1 MTARTRAASRIAVL
15 LAAIVAGAC
24 ISRSVEIVRLT
35 VGRSDSTV
43 VHTPVKAHLVDGSV
57 VTFPSGVVVAH
68 NEALGSGWRYSPTL
82 RESTSVQGV
91 SLDSVIGMEAFRTH
105 INPGRTIVY
114 SWLAVDAVLFGTLA
128 VICLNDPKCF
138 GSCPTFYSDSAGVAV
153 LEAEGFSYSI
163 SPLLEARDVD
173 RLRSQPDTAGVL
185 RLQVWNEAL
194 ETHYINQLEL
204 LESVHA
210 RDEMVL
216 PDEQARPVAVRHL
229 TTPTI
234 VTERNGRNVR
244 AAVAAAGDGAIF
256 ITDSARL
263 ARATAADPNDY
274 LDLRFPNPRRGDS
287 IAVVLRM
294 RNSLLNTVL
303 FYDLMLARPGARS
316 LDWMTNDLQRIG
328 PTLDLGRWYANY
340 LGMRIS
346 VEEHGIWTQVAR
358 LSDYGPIAWRDVAAI
373 IPAPATDS
381 VHLRLEFLA
390 DQWRIDRIAIGDDVR
405 RPRTRTVS
413 LAAVTNAEGDPE
425 PRALEDLRRA
435 DDRYLET
442 TPPQRFSIAFD
453 VGSSPRDSART
464 FFIASQGYYTEW
476 VRGSWMTGVR
486 DTATFKP
493 GSDALDHV
501 LRLWATQRDT
511 LEKSFYRTR
520 IPVR

>member
-1 MTARTRAASRIAVL
+1 MV
-15 LAAIVAGAC
+15 LAATLVLGASAC
-24 ISRSVEIVRLT
+24 LISRGVDVENLT
-35 VGRSDSTV
+35 VGRGDVTE

-57 VTFPSGVVVAH
+57 VAFPRGVSIAH
-68 NEALGSGWRYSPTL
+68 NQANGRGWRYSPTL
-82 RESTSVQGV
+82 RESTLVNV
-91 SLDSVIGMEAFRTH
+91 VALDSVIGMEAFRTH
-105 INPGRTIVY
+105 VNGGRT
-114 SWLAVDAVLFGTLA
+114 LLFSALMTSAILVGTVTA
-128 VICLNDPKCF
+128 ICITDPKCF

-173 RLRSQPDTAGVL
+173 RLRAQADSAGVL

-210 RDEMVL
+210 PEEMVL
-216 PDEQARPVAVRHL
+216 PDERSRSVAVRHL
-229 TTPTI
+229 TTPTTI
-234 VTERNGRNVR
+234 HDRDGRDVR
-244 AAVAAAGDGAIF
+244 SPLAAAGDGAIF
-256 ITDSARL
+256 TTDSARL
-263 ARATAADPNDY
+263 NRATAADPNDY
-274 LDLRFPNPRRGDS
+274 LDLRFPNPHRGDS

-303 FYDLMLARPGARS
+303 FYDLMLAKPGARS

-328 PTLDLGRWYANY
+328 PTLDLGRWYASY

-346 VEEHGIWTQVAR
+346 VEERGKWRQVAR

-373 IPAPATDS
+373 IPAPIGDS

-390 DQWRIDRIAIGDDVR
+390 DQWRIDRVAIGDDVR
-405 RPRTRTVS
+405 RPRTRAVP
-413 LAAVTNAEGDPE
+413 LAAVTNVEGDAE
-425 PRALEDLRRA
+425 PLALEQLRRA
-435 DDRYLET
+435 DDRYVET

-453 VGSSPRDSART
+453 VGASPRDSSRT

-476 VRGSWMTGVR
+476 VRGSWMMGVH
-486 DTATFKP
+486 DTITFKP
-493 GSDALDHV
+493 GKDALDHV
-501 LRLWATQRDT
+501 LRLWATQKDT
-511 LEKSFYRTR
+511 LEKSFFRTR

>member
-1 MTARTRAASRIAVL
+1 MRVRRRAAAL
-15 LAAIVAGAC
+15 FAAILALGVSAC
-24 ISRSVEIVRLT
+24 LISRGVDVENLT
-35 VGRSDSTV
+35 VGGSDV
-43 VHTPVKAHLVDGSV
+43 ADVQTPVKAHLVDGSV
-57 VTFPSGVVVAH
+57 IAFSHGVHIAH
-68 NEALGSGWRYSPTL
+68 NVVNGRGWRYSPTL
-82 RESTSVQGV
+82 RESTLVNV
-91 SLDSVIGMEAFRTH
+91 VALDSVIGMEAFRTH
-105 INPGRTIVY
+105 VNGGRTLVF
-114 SWLAVDAVLFGTLA
+114 SALMTSALLVGTVTA
-128 VICLNDPKCF
+128 ICISDPKCF

-173 RLRSQPDTAGVL
+173 RLRAQPDSAGVL

-216 PDEQARPVAVRHL
+216 PDERARPIAVRHL
-229 TTPTI
+229 TTPTTI
-234 VTERNGRNVR
+234 TDRSGRDVR
-244 AAVAAAGDGAIF
+244 PSLAGAGDGVIF
-256 ITDSARL
+256 TTDSARL

-303 FYDLMLARPGARS
+303 FYDLMLAKPGARS

-328 PTLDLGRWYANY
+328 PTLDLGRWYASY
-340 LGMRIS
+340 LGMRVSI
-346 VEEHGIWTQVAR
+346 EEHGRWRQVAR

-373 IPAPATDS
+373 IPTPDGDS

-390 DQWRIDRIAIGDDVR
+390 DQWRIDRVAIGDDVR
-405 RPRTRTVS
+405 RPRTRTVQ
-413 LAAVTNAEGDPE
+413 LEAVTNAEGDAE
-425 PRALEDLRRA
+425 PQALEQLRRA

-453 VGSSPRDSART
+453 VGASPRDSSRT

-476 VRGSWMTGVR
+476 VRGSWMMGVR
-486 DTATFKP
+486 DTTTFKP
-493 GSDALDHV
+493 GKDALNHV
-501 LRLWATQRDT
+501 LHLWATQKDT